1 MKKLNELIEQRT
13 ALIEKMETL
22 VKLGTDENRSLTET
36 ENNTWS
42 DDNTKIETLDTE
54 IKMLKRQEE
63 LNKTK
68 VKIEKKTVE
77 TPEGK
82 TIKRFNLF
90 KAFKESLSGN
100 LSGVEL
106 EVTQEGQ
113 RSMTEAGKAPNPR
126 AVIIPPSMIKVGI
139 PEQRAAAYVA
149 TGDGAPPIKYDYA
162 DTLSVVRTPIL
173 IDTLGVK
180 KYEGLIGSFGIPSMA
195 QLAASFVAEEAA
207 VDSAAVVLA
216 KAELKPRRCGSSE
229 IFK

>member
-126 AVIIPPSMIKVGI
+126 AVIIPPSMISVGT
-139 PEQRAAAYVA
+139 PEQRA
-149 TGDGAPPIKYDYA
+149 
-162 DTLSVVRTPIL
+162 
-173 IDTLGVK
+173 
-180 KYEGLIGSFGIPSMA
+180 
-195 QLAASFVAEEAA
+195 EE
-207 VDSAAVVLA
+207 SLH
-216 KAELKPRRCGSSE
+216 
-229 IFK
+229 